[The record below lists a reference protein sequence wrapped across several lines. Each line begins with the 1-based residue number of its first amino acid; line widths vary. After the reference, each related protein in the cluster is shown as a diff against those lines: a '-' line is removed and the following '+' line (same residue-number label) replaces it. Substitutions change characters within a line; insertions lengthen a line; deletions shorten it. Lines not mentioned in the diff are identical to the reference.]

1 MTRVVRRGEEGER
14 GVVIIIVAVAMV
26 VLLGLIAIAIDGSF
40 GFVQNRRAQ
49 NATDFAAYAAAQQ
62 LNDSTYCNGT
72 TALTMQE
79 VTALIQKLISE
90 NDSGI
95 GTSWTAQYVSSSGTV
110 IPNSTFTPTSSDTSE
125 PPPGACGVTVAAT
138 QTWSPF
144 FAGVLGIH
152 QLGGYASSKVSNT
165 ATGQPFSIIALN
177 KVGPHEILGGG
188 TGTFVVSGDIVL
200 NTNVANMPWPGS
212 TPGYTWDD
220 AIDAKTDSN
229 LYVYG
234 TIHSIGT
241 LNGQNLWPLDSC
253 FVNNGI
259 QGLLNPPPPGSTD
272 PPTNPAYQSGDPAAQ
287 LPANKMICSDSP
299 VTVDYNN
306 IEPVSTQIT
315 DPLASSEAPPSPL
328 NQSTNI
334 ACPGDPGPTVYN
346 GISGVLSGTQSL
358 SPGIYPYPVE
368 LTGSATFADCA
379 GPDGGYPGI
388 YVFEQGLWINPQS
401 STDTVTGSNV
411 VIATGGQG
419 GTPYPLSGNVPGSE
433 SNGAFVPSGTGG
445 NGAPCLPSSTQT
457 SAASG
462 HGTPEPET
470 TTTAPG
476 FTPYQCGGTVPPDA
490 QYPNPSATNYGVVA
504 YGDSSIAPDTSMTG
518 TGNNFS
524 LMIGGVVGAQVTL
537 TGATSGAFGGVGGT
551 PGLAL
556 YQDPTEQANYGFN
569 AEPGDA
575 ATILINGVVYNASL
589 TNYGQDAPQDYW
601 DGVGGGIPF
610 YAGGTLQTGYGA
622 GWSSG
627 PPQSGGSVTLNG
639 TAIVD
644 DFNTDGATTIT
655 ILGQPYALPGGSS
668 LSLIG

>member
-1 MTRVVRRGEEGER
+1 MTRAVRRGEEGER
-14 GVVIIIVAVAMV
+14 GVVLIIVAVAMV

-62 LNDSTYCNGT
+62 LNASTYCNGT
-72 TALTMQE
+72 TALTMQQ
-79 VTALIQKLISE
+79 VTALIQKLISD

-110 IPNSTFTPTSSDTSE
+110 IPNSTFTPTSSDTPE
-125 PPPGACGVTVAAT
+125 PPPGSCGVTVAAT

-200 NTNVANMPWPGS
+200 NTNVTNLPWTGS

-253 FVNNGI
+253 FVNNGV
-259 QGLLNPPPPGSTD
+259 QGLLNPPAPGSTN
-272 PPTNPAYQSGDPAAQ
+272 PPTSPAYQSGDPAAQ
-287 LPANKMICSDSP
+287 LPANTMICSGSP

-315 DPLASSEAPPSPL
+315 DPLASTEAPPSPL
-328 NQSTNI
+328 NQTTNI
-334 ACPGDPGPTVYN
+334 ACPGNAVPTVYSN
-346 GISGVLSGTQSL
+346 ISGVLSGTQNL
-358 SPGIYPYPVE
+358 SPGIYPNPVE

-388 YVFEQGLWINPQS
+388 YVFKGGLWINPQS
-401 STDTVTGSNV
+401 AGDTVTGSNV
-411 VIATGGQG
+411 VIATG
-419 GTPYPLSGNVPGSE
+419 TPYPVAGNVPGSVDGQGVFTA
-433 SNGAFVPSGTGG
+433 SGAG
-445 NGAPCLPSSTQT
+445 NGAPCLPSGTKTSTASGWGSNVAQT
-457 SAASG
+457 SSAAS
-462 HGTPEPET
+462 
-470 TTTAPG
+470 AV
-476 FTPYQCGGTVPPDA
+476 CGGT
-490 QYPNPSATNYGVVA
+490 NSTEYGVLA
-504 YGDSSIAPDTSMTG
+504 YHDSPVSSTPDSSMTG
-518 TGNNFS
+518 TGSNFS
-524 LMIGGVVGAQVTL
+524 LMIGGVAGTAVTL
-537 TGATSGAFGGVGGT
+537 SGATSGAFGGVGGT
-551 PGLAL
+551 SGLAL
-556 YQDPTEQANYGFN
+556 YQDPTQQANYGFD
-569 AEPGDA
+569 ATTGDSA
-575 ATILINGVVYNASL
+575 AIKVDGVVYNASL
-589 TNYGQDAPQDYW
+589 TNYGANAPQDYW
-601 DGVGGGIPF
+601 DGPGGGIPF
-610 YAGGTLQTGYGA
+610 YAGGTLQTGFGA
-622 GWSSG
+622 GWPATMG
-627 PPQSGGSVTLNG
+627 PAQSNGSFTLNG